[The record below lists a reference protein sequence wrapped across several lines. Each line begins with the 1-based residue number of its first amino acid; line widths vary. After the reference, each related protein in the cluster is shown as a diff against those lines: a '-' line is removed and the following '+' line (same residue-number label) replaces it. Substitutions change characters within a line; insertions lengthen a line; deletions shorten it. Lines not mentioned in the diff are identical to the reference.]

1 MVLLPT
7 IAFMASLYIQ
17 HKYLVIIIIATT
29 HNITNLIGYLS
40 RMCEYEQEIDNM
52 AFWSLY
58 KWFSKFRKRPYI
70 NYINLYK
77 QKMFNDW
84 YESLTENG
92 KEEYQIKKK
101 IEKEKRKKRDA
112 EMLLYF
118 TNIMKLYQQI

>member
-1 MVLLPT
+1 
-7 IAFMASLYIQ
+7 
-17 HKYLVIIIIATT
+17 
-29 HNITNLIGYLS
+29 
-40 RMCEYEQEIDNM
+40 M

-77 QKMFNDW
+77 QKLFNDW
-84 YESLTENG
+84 YESLTENE